1 MLWGRG
7 AGGGSPSTGWEL
19 EGAGGDTLEDRPQR
33 LKWKADLETNS
44 QGGKVG
50 GTEASRQGLRKE

>member
-1 MLWGRG
+1 MV
-7 AGGGSPSTGWEL
+7 AGPSTGWEL
-19 EGAGGDTLEDRPQR
+19 EGAGGNTLEDRPQR

-50 GTEASRQGLRKE
+50 GTEASRQGLRKEWAGERG